1 MLNVKI
7 RSSIIFDDFD
17 EFLEVGVQT
26 QLKRVIYVSKIAD
39 TSSDSLTDIYD
50 ISQKN
55 NSESGISGCLLI
67 GSNSYLQLL
76 EGPESAVENF
86 YSKIKVDSRHKKVKK
101 LFEQHIEEK
110 LFSSWSMKF
119 APFNNVKWDNKEFD
133 AGKFQNINATAAV
146 KVFQSIKEMIG

>member
-1 MLNVKI
+1 M
-7 RSSIIFDDFD
+7 
-17 EFLEVGVQT
+17 QT
-26 QLKRVIYVSKIAD
+26 GLKQVIYVSEKTD

-67 GSNSYLQLL
+67 GSDSYLQLL
-76 EGPESAVENF
+76 EGPDSAVEKL

-119 APFNNVKWDNKEFD
+119 APFNNVEWGNKKFD
-133 AGKFQNINATAAV
+133 AGKFQNINGVAAV
-146 KVFQSIKEMIG
+146 EVFKSINEMING

>member
-1 MLNVKI
+1 M
-7 RSSIIFDDFD
+7 
-17 EFLEVGVQT
+17 QT
-26 QLKRVIYVSKIAD
+26 RLKQVIYVSKKTD

-76 EGPESAVENF
+76 EGPDSEVDKL
-86 YSKIKVDSRHKKVKK
+86 YSKIKTDSRHKKVKK
-101 LFEQHIEEK
+101 LFEQHTDEK

-119 APFNNVKWDNKEFD
+119 APFNNVEWGNEEFD
-133 AGKFQNINATAAV
+133 AGKFQNISATAAV
-146 KVFQSIKEMIG
+146 KVFKSIKEVIG

>member
-1 MLNVKI
+1 M
-7 RSSIIFDDFD
+7 
-17 EFLEVGVQT
+17 QT
-26 QLKRVIYVSKIAD
+26 RLKQVIYVSEKTD

-76 EGPESAVENF
+76 EGPDLAVENL
-86 YSKIKVDSRHKKVKK
+86 YSKIEMDSRHKKVKK

-119 APFNNVKWDNKEFD
+119 APFNNIEWGNKELD
-133 AGKFQNINATAAV
+133 AGKFQNISAAAAV
-146 KVFQSIKEMIG
+146 KVFKSIKEIID

>member
-1 MLNVKI
+1 M
-7 RSSIIFDDFD
+7 
-17 EFLEVGVQT
+17 QT
-26 QLKRVIYVSKIAD
+26 RLKQVIYVSEKTD

-76 EGPESAVENF
+76 EGPDSAVENL
-86 YSKIKVDSRHKKVKK
+86 YSKIKMDSRHKKVKK

-119 APFNNVKWDNKEFD
+119 APFNNVEWGDKQLD
-133 AGKFQNINATAAV
+133 AGKFQNISATAAV
-146 KVFQSIKEMIG
+146 KVFKSIKEMIG

>member
-1 MLNVKI
+1 M
-7 RSSIIFDDFD
+7 
-17 EFLEVGVQT
+17 QT
-26 QLKRVIYVSKIAD
+26 RLKQVIYVSEKTD

-76 EGPESAVENF
+76 EGPDSAVENL
-86 YSKIKVDSRHKKVKK
+86 YSKIKLDRRHKKVKK
-101 LFEQHIEEK
+101 LFEQHIDEK

-119 APFNNVKWDNKEFD
+119 TPFNNLEWGNKEFD
-133 AGKFQNINATAAV
+133 AGNFQNINAAAAI
-146 KVFQSIKEMIG
+146 KIFQSIKEMISG

>member
-1 MLNVKI
+1 M
-7 RSSIIFDDFD
+7 R
-17 EFLEVGVQT
+17 T
-26 QLKRVIYVSKIAD
+26 RLKQIVYVSEKSD

-50 ISQKN
+50 ISQRN

-76 EGPESAVENF
+76 EGPDSAVENL
-86 YSKIKVDSRHKKVKK
+86 YSKIKMDSRHKKVKK

-119 APFNNVKWDNKEFD
+119 APFNNIEWGNEEFD
-133 AGKFQNINATAAV
+133 AGKFQNISATAAV
-146 KVFQSIKEMIG
+146 KVFKSIKEMIG